1 MASLLEEETASESD
15 AGSWNVGLGAKLGH
29 GGEIFILVLF
39 ETPSGFAILVYDGV
53 KLFLPGAIQDIWAD
67 FIKDYMTKQVST
79 PLFHSDDC
87 YFFMLF
93 GLKIFKLDKASA
105 IKLDTGVDKK
115 LASMIE
121 KCIKP
126 GQKLAVGKRE
136 YQDIIEKN
144 LGISCLCNEAV
155 MEVMWGLKNLMW
167 YLVPDEKSELTKEDC
182 LPMSEGMKI
191 VLNRHG
197 FDVKPDMVNKC
208 IVEATGMVYEC
219 DFCVVKHSESLH
231 GSGEHLKKIS
241 DIKFEDWDLLKL
253 ATALMMVCYPHGEVI
268 VAGNPQKM
276 ISSDQLLH
284 QYHIKDELC
293 FKTHYLHKNHH
304 KARTF
309 TEIKKRW
316 TVGSPRLVPRVM
328 SSFSNSH

>member
-1 MASLLEEETASESD
+1 MASLLEEEMASESD

-29 GGEIFILVLF
+29 GGEILVLF
-39 ETPSGFAILVYDGV
+39 ETPSGFAIFGYDGV

-67 FIKDYMTKQVST
+67 FIKDYKTKQAIW
-79 PLFHSDDC
+79 
-87 YFFMLF
+87 
-93 GLKIFKLDKASA
+93 LKDFQTFEDKASA

-197 FDVKPDMVNKC
+197 FDVKPEMVNKC
-208 IVEATGMVYEC
+208 IIEATGMVYEC
-219 DFCVVKHSESLH
+219 DFCVDKHAESLH
-231 GSGEHLKKIS
+231 GAGEHLKKIS

-268 VAGNPQKM
+268 VAGNPQKLFGDDYSKLVEDAPKYNNKILKVACLKVYEEM
-276 ISSDQLLH
+276 FRARKIRSKALRLLAAS
-284 QYHIKDELC
+284 IKRA
-293 FKTHYLHKNHH
+293 KN
-304 KARTF
+304 AYEAEQAMRSQ
-309 TEIKKRW
+309 E
-316 TVGSPRLVPRVM
+316 
-328 SSFSNSH
+328 